1 MADSAETK
9 RSEPPQPSQPH
20 HQPKPP
26 KLISPKTQ
34 ALLDKQ
40 QRARD
45 GGGPEREKAQHAAGK
60 LTARER
66 LELLLDDD
74 SFEEVDL
81 LVEKR
86 NHDFGLDA
94 KYLAADGVVTGFG
107 RINGRNVCVY
117 SQDFTV
123 MGGSLGLAHAHKIC
137 KIMDL

>member
-1 MADSAETK
+1 MA
-9 RSEPPQPSQPH
+9 EPPPPH
-20 HQPKPP
+20 APKPP

-34 ALLDKQ
+34 ALQEKRK
-40 QRARD
+40 RAMA
-45 GGGPEREKAQHAAGK
+45 GGGPEREKAQRAAGK

-66 LELLLDDD
+66 LEFLLDDD

-86 NHDFGLDA
+86 CHDFGLQD

-123 MGGSLGLAHAHKIC
+123 M
-137 KIMDL
+137 